1 MNDVWRKDTPFSE
14 REQWQEGKAPN
25 PAPLLFPARHILA
38 TLAVWHVACS
48 WLEARELSEGI

>member
-1 MNDVWRKDTPFSE
+1 MAG
-14 REQWQEGKAPN
+14 GKAPH